1 MASRLLLLLVAPVAL
16 LALAAGDAMACSADA
31 VTPAACF
38 GEVARGASTPRA
50 PTLPDMPAG
59 LAVCAMLALAL
70 PPLRRTDHGTLRL
83 ETPPL

>member
-1 MASRLLLLLVAPVAL
+1 MLRLLLFLAPAVL
-16 LALAAGDAMACSADA
+16 LALAAGDATACSADA

-38 GEVARGASTPRA
+38 GELAMGASPPRIA
-50 PTLPDMPAG
+50 TLPNMPAG

-70 PPLRRTDHGTLRL
+70 PPLRRGDRGALRL

>member
-1 MASRLLLLLVAPVAL
+1 MSSRLLLLLAPVAL
-16 LALAAGDAMACSADA
+16 LALAAGDAVACSADA

-38 GEVARGASTPRA
+38 GEVALGTRTPRVA
-50 PTLPDMPAG
+50 TLPDMPAG

-70 PPLRRTDHGTLRL
+70 PPMRRGDRGTLRL